1 MSQGMD
7 DKIRQ
12 ISEMLNSPDAQDGIR
27 NLFSSLG
34 ASRSTMPAETGL
46 QASEAAD
53 TDLPFSSGP
62 LPQPSQESD
71 WINYI
76 QNMLGQMNNVQDSR
90 INLLRSVH
98 PFLNPN
104 RRERCATCMN
114 ILKVASILKAMTNSS
129 GRLF

>member
-12 ISEMLNSPDAQDGIR
+12 ISEMLNSPEAQDGIR
-27 NLFSSLG
+27 SLISSLG
-34 ASRSTMPAETGL
+34 ARGSAPAETDLQGL
-46 QASEAAD
+46 ETAG
-53 TDLPFSSGP
+53 TGLPGFSSP
-62 LPQPSQESD
+62 PQSSQDSD
-71 WINYI
+71 WINHI
-76 QNMLGQMNNVQDSR
+76 QNMLSQMNSVQDSR

-98 PFLNPN
+98 PFLNPT

-114 ILKVASILKAMTNSS
+114 ILKVAGILRAMTNSN

>member
-12 ISEMLNSPDAQDGIR
+12 ISEMLNSPEAQDGIR
-27 NLFSSLG
+27 SLFSSLG
-34 ASRSTMPAETGL
+34 SRGSDPAQGD
-46 QASEAAD
+46 QQDYD
-53 TDLPFSSGP
+53 TDGGSVPAFNPYRNSLDN
-62 LPQPSQESD
+62 D

-76 QNMLGQMNNVQDSR
+76 QNMLAQMNNVQDSR

-98 PFLNPN
+98 PFLNPT

-114 ILKVASILKAMTNSS
+114 ILKIASILRAMTNSG

>member
-1 MSQGMD
+1 MGQGMD

-12 ISEMLNSPDAQDGIR
+12 ISEMLNSPEAQDGIR
-27 NLFSSLG
+27 SLFSSLSTQRG
-34 ASRSTMPAETGL
+34 AVPADTDFQG
-46 QASEAAD
+46 SEAAEAES
-53 TDLPFSSGP
+53 LGISS
-62 LPQPSQESD
+62 LPQSSRDLD

-76 QNMLGQMNNVQDSR
+76 QNMLGQLNNVQDSR

-98 PFLNPN
+98 PFLNPM

-114 ILKVASILKAMTNSS
+114 ILKVAGILKTMTNSS

>member
-12 ISEMLNSPDAQDGIR
+12 ISDMLNSPEAQDGIR
-27 NLFSSLG
+27 SLFSSLG
-34 ASRSTMPAETGL
+34 SQRGAGDADLQGYEAAETGVPGL
-46 QASEAAD
+46 
-53 TDLPFSSGP
+53 SGSQ
-62 LPQPSQESD
+62 QPSRDLD
-71 WINYI
+71 WINYL
-76 QNMLGQMNNVQDSR
+76 QNMLSQMNNVQDSR

-98 PFLNPN
+98 PFLNPT

-114 ILKVASILKAMTNSS
+114 ILKVAGIIRTMTNSS

>member
-12 ISEMLNSPDAQDGIR
+12 ISEMLSSPDAQDGIR

-34 ASRSTMPAETGL
+34 TRGNVPTQADLQDYEAGDAGVPSYSAPL
-46 QASEAAD
+46 QASRD
-53 TDLPFSSGP
+53 T
-62 LPQPSQESD
+62 D

-76 QNMLGQMNNVQDSR
+76 QNMLGQMSNVQDSR

-98 PFLNPN
+98 PFLNPT

-114 ILKVASILKAMTNSS
+114 ILKVASLLRAMTNSN

>member
-1 MSQGMD
+1 MGQGMD

-12 ISEMLNSPDAQDGIR
+12 ISEMLSSPEAQDGIR

-34 ASRSTMPAETGL
+34 SQRGVT
-46 QASEAAD
+46 QAD
-53 TDLPFSSGP
+53 TDYQGSEALDAGALDYGGQSQSSRD
-62 LPQPSQESD
+62 LD
-71 WINYI
+71 WINYL
-76 QNMLGQMNNVQDSR
+76 QNMLSQMNNVQDSR

-98 PFLNPN
+98 PFLNPV

-114 ILKVASILKAMTNSS
+114 ILKVAGILRTMTNSS

>member
-12 ISEMLNSPDAQDGIR
+12 ISEMLNSPEAQDGIR

-34 ASRSTMPAETGL
+34 ASGRGVPFGTDQ
-46 QASEAAD
+46 QASEGAEPGLPVSASLPPVSQQD
-53 TDLPFSSGP
+53 T
-62 LPQPSQESD
+62 D
-71 WINYI
+71 WINHI

-98 PFLNPN
+98 PFLNPT

-114 ILKVASILKAMTNSS
+114 ILKVASILKAMTNSG
-129 GRLF
+129 GRLL

>member
-1 MSQGMD
+1 MGQGMD

-12 ISEMLNSPDAQDGIR
+12 ISEMLNSPEAQDGIR
-27 NLFSSLG
+27 SLFSSLG
-34 ASRSTMPAETGL
+34 TQRGSSSAESELQDYQGADSEMPV
-46 QASEAAD
+46 
-53 TDLPFSSGP
+53 FSGP
-62 LPQPSQESD
+62 PQSSQDLD
-71 WINYI
+71 WINHI

-98 PFLNPN
+98 PFLNPT

-114 ILKVASILKAMTNSS
+114 ILKVAGILRAMTNSN

>member
-12 ISEMLNSPDAQDGIR
+12 ISEMLNSPDAQEGIR

-34 ASRSTMPAETGL
+34 SRGSIPAQADLQDYDSGDAGVPSYSAPL
-46 QASEAAD
+46 QASRD
-53 TDLPFSSGP
+53 T
-62 LPQPSQESD
+62 D
-71 WINYI
+71 WINSI
-76 QNMLGQMNNVQDSR
+76 QNMLSQLSNVQDSR

-98 PFLNPN
+98 PFLNPT
-104 RRERCATCMN
+104 RRERCTTCMN
-114 ILKVASILKAMTNSS
+114 ILKVASILKAMTNSN